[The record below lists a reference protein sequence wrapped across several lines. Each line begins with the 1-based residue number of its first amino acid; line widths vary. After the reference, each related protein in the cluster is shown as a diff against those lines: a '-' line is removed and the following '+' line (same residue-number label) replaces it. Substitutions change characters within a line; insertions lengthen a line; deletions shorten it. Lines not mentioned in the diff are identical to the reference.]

1 MQRCHM
7 VLLQRKICF
16 PFMDFVKALVFDK
29 CKVQKVVEF
38 INTY

>member
-1 MQRCHM
+1 MQRCHL

-16 PFMDFVKALVFDK
+16 PFMDFVKALVSDK
-29 CKVQKVVEF
+29 RKVQKVVEF